1 MAQGDQGAPPGIIRS
16 ISKRL
21 DWDASPASEGAVRLT
36 LRQSDGEAKMAISR
50 ERLDLASEG
59 GTPLYQL
66 RERVK
71 KTRKR
76 IHDAIRSRTCR
87 GGSRSDEPISAPGP
101 GLVGGGGRR
110 RRSARIGALTPRTST
125 DN

>member
-1 MAQGDQGAPPGIIRS
+1 MAQGDQELLRGIIRS

-21 DWDASPASEGAVRLT
+21 DWDASPASDGAVRLT

-50 ERLDLASEG
+50 EELDLASEG
-59 GTPLYQL
+59 GTPLYRL

-76 IHDAIRSRTCR
+76 IRDARKPYMPWRLPKI
-87 GGSRSDEPISAPGP
+87 EPIGAPGP
-101 GLVGGGGRR
+101 RGWSGGGGGRR
-110 RRSARIGALTPRTST
+110 
-125 DN
+125 